1 MALHIR
7 QYGDVL
13 RTLHWDVLRTS
24 VGDVL
29 WRYIKDHMGTS
40 IGRFLETSPGRP
52 RDVILLSGE
61 MVFNPYLTV
70 SMFLEEYTG
79 TL

>member
-1 MALHIR
+1 
-7 QYGDVL
+7 
-13 RTLHWDVLRTS
+13 
-24 VGDVL
+24 
-29 WRYIKDHMGTS
+29 MGTS